1 MAVTDPITLIVLAA
15 FAIVSVLAN
24 RFVVVSAFAEYTFK
38 NDAVFEPTI
47 EP

>member
-1 MAVTDPITLIVLAA
+1 VAVTDPITLIVEEA
-15 FAIVSVLAN
+15 VRVLTN
-24 RFVVVSAFAEYTFK
+24 TLVVVSAFAEYTFK